1 MASTRLKSGD
11 IVEIISLK
19 RNSGLGPLSG
29 VKIGD
34 QVKVDTYN
42 SNDETWLIF
51 TKGRGTF
58 IGWIP
63 RKNIRPVTKTTTAK
77 PKAVPSPSNSF
88 AVDEAFIKEAHK
100 AACPEWKKKL
110 ETKFPTVLKKQDEY
124 LKIPTR
130 ITLDASNDIWI
141 GNWAAP
147 AGKENRCIMSSTHQP
162 IVSKANG
169 RWMVEFKKIV
179 K

>member
-1 MASTRLKSGD
+1 LKH
-11 IVEIISLK
+11 ITIRECM
-19 RNSGLGPLSG
+19 GPLSG

-42 SNDETWLIF
+42 SNDETWSILT
-51 TKGRGTF
+51 TKATRTCSWSGTL

-124 LKIPTR
+124 LKIPTKL
-130 ITLDASNDIWI
+130 TLYTYKDIWI
-141 GNWAAP
+141 GNVYAP
-147 AGKENRCIMSSTHQP
+147 DGKENKCIMSSTHQP
-162 IVSKANG
+162 IVSNVDGCWVVA
-169 RWMVEFKKIV
+169 FKKIV

>member
-1 MASTRLKSGD
+1 MVSTRLKSGD
-11 IVEIISLK
+11 VVEIISLK
-19 RNSGLGPLSG
+19 RNSGMGPLSG

-34 QVKVDTYN
+34 QVKVDTYD
-42 SNDETWLIF
+42 SDDETWSIF

-63 RKNIRPVTKTTTAK
+63 RKNIRPVTKTTAA
-77 PKAVPSPSNSF
+77 PLASNSF

-124 LKIPTR
+124 LKIPTK
-130 ITLDASNDIWI
+130 ITLDASKDIWI
-141 GNWAAP
+141 GHWAAP
-147 AGKENRCIMSSTHQP
+147 TGKENKCIMSSTHQP
-162 IVSKANG
+162 IVSNVNG